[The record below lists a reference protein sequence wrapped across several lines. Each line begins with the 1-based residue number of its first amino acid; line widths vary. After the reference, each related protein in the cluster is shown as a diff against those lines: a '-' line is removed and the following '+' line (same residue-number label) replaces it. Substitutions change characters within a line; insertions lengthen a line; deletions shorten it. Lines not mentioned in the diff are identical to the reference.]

1 MTEKLYPQWNH
12 NSTHTIWKHKM
23 NSKVMVAILPN
34 TTHPSR
40 FGKYLVFHS
49 HPGAN
54 MTAIVQD
61 PEGAMSMKS
70 ARERAEKHLD
80 HWENPQ
86 MWSTDR
92 DFNRFGKRG
101 T

>member
-12 NSTHTIWKHKM
+12 NTDHTIWKHKM

-34 TTHPSR
+34 TTHPR
-40 FGKYLVFHS
+40 LGKYLIFHS
-49 HPGAN
+49 HPGPN
-54 MTAIVQD
+54 MSAIVQD
-61 PEGAMSMKS
+61 PEGAMSMKG

-80 HWENPQ
+80 HWADSTK
-86 MWSTDR
+86 WSQDKY
-92 DFNRFGKRG
+92 FGKIGRRA